1 MSPAF
6 LRPLWLLSAAATLGI
21 LAGCASPPTIVSAA
35 AWPAALDA
43 APPADVLLLGEQH
56 DAPDH
61 QLLERQTVQWLAGRG
76 QLAALVLEMAERGHS
91 TAGLPREATE
101 AQVQS
106 ALQWHDAAWPWSA
119 YGPVVMAAVR
129 TGTPVL
135 GGNLPRTAMAEAAK
149 DAHWD
154 NHLAAHAREQL
165 HTALQEGHCDMLPA
179 ARLPT
184 MARIQIARDASLAAT
199 AREAMRPGQTVLL
212 VAGGEHVLRHR
223 GVPTHWPRDVQSK
236 VVSALARPPQGEAAG
251 TASATAAAG
260 TGADIVISTP
270 PLPPHDACASLRP
283 AQ

>member
-6 LRPLWLLSAAATLGI
+6 LQPLRLLGAAATLVI
-21 LAGCASPPTIVSAA
+21 LAGCASPPSIVPAT
-35 AWPAALDA
+35 AWPAALEA

-61 QLLERQTVQWLAGRG
+61 QQLERQTVQWLAGRS

-129 TGTPVL
+129 AGAPVL

-149 DAHWD
+149 DARWD
-154 NHLAAHAREQL
+154 NHLAARAREQL
-165 HTALQEGHCDMLPA
+165 HKALQEGHCDMLPA
-179 ARLPT
+179 ARLPA
-184 MARIQIARDASLAAT
+184 MARIQIARDASLATT

-223 GVPTHWPRDVQSK
+223 GVPTHWPHDVQSK
-236 VVSALARPPQGEAAG
+236 VVSALARPPQDEAAG
-251 TASATAAAG
+251 TAPAAAG
-260 TGADIVISTP
+260 VGADIVISTP

-283 AQ
+283 TQ

>member
-6 LRPLWLLSAAATLGI
+6 LRPLWLLGAAATLVV
-21 LAGCASPPTIVSAA
+21 LAGCASPPAVVPAA
-35 AWPAALDA
+35 AWPAVLDA

-61 QLLERQTVQWLAGRG
+61 QQLERQTVQWLASRG

-91 TAGLPREATE
+91 TAALPREATE

-106 ALQWHDAAWPWSA
+106 ALQWQDAAWPWSA

-129 TGTPVL
+129 AGVPVL
-135 GGNLPRTAMAEAAK
+135 GGNLPRTGMAEAAK
-149 DAHWD
+149 EARWD
-154 NHLAAHAREQL
+154 NHLAARAREQL
-165 HTALQEGHCDMLPA
+165 HTALQEGHCGMLPT
-179 ARLPT
+179 ARLPA

-223 GVPTHWPRDVQSK
+223 GVPTHWPGDVQSK
-236 VVSALARPPQGEAAG
+236 VVSALTEAPQAQPAG
-251 TASATAAAG
+251 TASATAG

-270 PLPPHDACASLRP
+270 PLPPHDACAPLRP
-283 AQ
+283 AK